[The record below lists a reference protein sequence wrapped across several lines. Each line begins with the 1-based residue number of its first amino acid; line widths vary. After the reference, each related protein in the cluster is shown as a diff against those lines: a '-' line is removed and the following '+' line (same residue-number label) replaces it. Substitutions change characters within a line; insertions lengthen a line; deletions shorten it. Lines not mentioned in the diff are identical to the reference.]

1 SLLNW
6 MKRMIAVSKRFKT
19 FGRGKLNF
27 LNPTNRKVLAYIR
40 QYRDETFLAVANLSR
55 FVQPAELDLSAFE
68 GFMPVEM
75 LGSVEFPKIGSL
87 PYFLTL
93 GPHSFYWFQLQKAPI
108 PSNTVADTKI
118 SPAAQRVQEEG
129 LAIAGQAAQ
138 AVFEKP
144 TRTELERDVMP
155 AFLAR
160 QRWYGHKSE
169 AIRTTRFLDWG
180 RLDPNDAACFIALV
194 EAEAADGRRETYS
207 VPLSL
212 AWGTPA

>member
-68 GFMPVEM
+68 GRAPVEM
-75 LGSVEFPKIGSL
+75 LGSVEFPKIGKL

-93 GPHSFYWFQLQKAPI
+93 GPHSFYWFQLQKAAVPA
-108 PSNTVADTKI
+108 SVAQIQTA
-118 SPAAQRVQEEG
+118 PAAQKVQEEG
-129 LAIAGQAAQ
+129 LRIAGAAPQAI
-138 AVFEKP
+138 
-144 TRTELERDVMP
+144 LE
-155 AFLAR
+155 
-160 QRWYGHKSE
+160 
-169 AIRTTRFLDWG
+169 
-180 RLDPNDAACFIALV
+180 
-194 EAEAADGRRETYS
+194 
-207 VPLSL
+207 
-212 AWGTPA
+212 